1 MPRDIPPLAEVR
13 RITEKKRD
21 AWWTVMLVDPVAT
34 PLVRWTA
41 KYTRL
46 TPNQLTW
53 GAFLVGLGS
62 AACFA
67 QGDWTWLLL
76 GAVLYHVSFIFDC
89 MDGKLAR
96 LTGTGSVFGAWLD
109 FVFDRIRVLVCA
121 VALMGGQYARTDNVL
136 YLWLALAVASLDALR
151 YIDSLEIFKIRHG
164 MRKQIKA
171 RMRAARKAE
180 NQVELAF
187 MEDLLRDNPEA
198 DLEQDPNTV
207 AALDGT
213 PAPDATLAMDTAP
226 ALGTAPA
233 LEPASA
239 LGTAPALEPASALD
253 TAPALGTASALHT
266 ASALEPAS
274 ALDTASAADAVPALE
289 SDRPAAVRRRPAVVD
304 LHQEFRRRF
313 PWWVRCRNFL
323 LRHRIRAHLI
333 SGVEFQMGVFII
345 GPAVDAVVATTVVS
359 GVLLLVFEL
368 AIIYK
373 LLLSTRD
380 FTRTINSFETA
391 APATPLSS

>member
-34 PLVRWTA
+34 PLVRWIA
-41 KYTRL
+41 KYTRA

-67 QGDWTWLLL
+67 QGDWRWLLL
-76 GAVLYHVSFIFDC
+76 GAALYHVSFIFDC

-121 VALMGGQYARTDNVL
+121 VALMAGQYARTDDVL
-136 YLWLALAVASLDALR
+136 YLWLALAVTFLDALR

-180 NQVELAF
+180 NQAELAF
-187 MEDLLRDNPEA
+187 MEDLLRENPKA
-198 DLEQDPNTV
+198 DLETDHDTV
-207 AALDGT
+207 APLEPVVPLEATAAPHTAAEPGADA
-213 PAPDATLAMDTAP
+213 PAP
-226 ALGTAPA
+226 
-233 LEPASA
+233 
-239 LGTAPALEPASALD
+239 
-253 TAPALGTASALHT
+253 
-266 ASALEPAS
+266 
-274 ALDTASAADAVPALE
+274 VPA
-289 SDRPAAVRRRPAVVD
+289 PRRPAVVD

-323 LRHRIRAHLI
+323 QRHRIRAHLI
-333 SGVEFQMGVFII
+333 SGIEFQMGVFIV

-373 LLLSTRD
+373 FLLSTRD
-380 FTRTINSFETA
+380 FTRTINSFEA
-391 APATPLSS
+391 AEERIPATTSVSS

>member
-34 PLVRWTA
+34 PLVRWIA
-41 KYTRL
+41 RYTRA

-67 QGDWTWLLL
+67 QGDWRWLLL

-109 FVFDRIRVLVCA
+109 FVFDRIRVLVCS
-121 VALMGGQYARTDNVL
+121 VALMGGQYARTDDVL

-180 NQVELAF
+180 NQAELAF
-187 MEDLLRDNPEA
+187 MEDLLRENPEA
-198 DLEQDPNTV
+198 DLETDRDTVAPLEPVAPREPV
-207 AALDGT
+207 AALEGT
-213 PAPDATLAMDTAP
+213 AAPVSAPVPAP
-226 ALGTAPA
+226 
-233 LEPASA
+233 
-239 LGTAPALEPASALD
+239 
-253 TAPALGTASALHT
+253 
-266 ASALEPAS
+266 
-274 ALDTASAADAVPALE
+274 
-289 SDRPAAVRRRPAVVD
+289 RRPAVVD

-323 LRHRIRAHLI
+323 QRHRVRAHLI
-333 SGVEFQMGVFII
+333 SGIEFQMGVFII
-345 GPAVDAVVATTVVS
+345 GPAVDAVVAATVVS

-380 FTRTINSFETA
+380 FTRTINSFESAEERIPA
-391 APATPLSS
+391 ATSVNS

>member
-34 PLVRWTA
+34 PLVRWIA
-41 KYTRL
+41 RYTRA

-67 QGDWTWLLL
+67 QGDWRWLLL

-109 FVFDRIRVLVCA
+109 FVFDRIRVLVCS
-121 VALMGGQYARTDNVL
+121 VALMGGQYVRTDDVL

-180 NQVELAF
+180 NQAELAF
-187 MEDLLRDNPEA
+187 MEDLLRENPEA
-198 DLEQDPNTV
+198 DLETDRDTV
-207 AALDGT
+207 APLG
-213 PAPDATLAMDTAP
+213 PAAP
-226 ALGTAPA
+226 MEPVTA
-233 LEPASA
+233 LEP
-239 LGTAPALEPASALD
+239 T
-253 TAPALGTASALHT
+253 
-266 ASALEPAS
+266 
-274 ALDTASAADAVPALE
+274 AVPV
-289 SDRPAAVRRRPAVVD
+289 PAPRRPAVVD

-323 LRHRIRAHLI
+323 QRHRIRAHLI
-333 SGVEFQMGVFII
+333 SGIEFQMGVFII

-391 APATPLSS
+391 EERIPATTSVNS

>member
-96 LTGTGSVFGAWLD
+96 LTDTGSVFGAWLD

-213 PAPDATLAMDTAP
+213 PAPDATLAMDTA
-226 ALGTAPA
+226 
-233 LEPASA
+233 SA
-239 LGTAPALEPASALD
+239 LGTAP
-253 TAPALGTASALHT
+253 
-266 ASALEPAS
+266 ALEPAS

>member
-21 AWWTVMLVDPVAT
+21 AWWTVILVDPVAT
-34 PLVRWTA
+34 PLVRWIA
-41 KYTRL
+41 RYTRA

-67 QGDWTWLLL
+67 QGDWRWLLL

-109 FVFDRIRVLVCA
+109 FVFDRIRVLVCS
-121 VALMGGQYARTDNVL
+121 VALMGGQYARTDDVL

-180 NQVELAF
+180 NQAELAF
-187 MEDLLRDNPEA
+187 MEDLLRENPEA
-198 DLEQDPNTV
+198 DLETDRDTVAPLEPVAPREPV
-207 AALDGT
+207 AALEGT
-213 PAPDATLAMDTAP
+213 AAPVSAPVPAP
-226 ALGTAPA
+226 
-233 LEPASA
+233 
-239 LGTAPALEPASALD
+239 
-253 TAPALGTASALHT
+253 
-266 ASALEPAS
+266 
-274 ALDTASAADAVPALE
+274 
-289 SDRPAAVRRRPAVVD
+289 RRPAVVD

-323 LRHRIRAHLI
+323 QRHRVRAHLI
-333 SGVEFQMGVFII
+333 SGIEFQMGVFII
-345 GPAVDAVVATTVVS
+345 GPAVDAVVAATVVS

-380 FTRTINSFETA
+380 FTRTINSFESAEERIPA
-391 APATPLSS
+391 ATSVNS

>member
-41 KYTRL
+41 RHTRA

-67 QGDWTWLLL
+67 QGDWRWLLL

-109 FVFDRIRVLVCA
+109 FVFDRIRVLVCS
-121 VALMGGQYARTDNVL
+121 VALMGGQYARTDEVL
-136 YLWLALAVASLDALR
+136 YLWLALAVASLDSLR

-180 NQVELAF
+180 NQAELAF
-187 MEDLLRDNPEA
+187 MEDLLRENPEA
-198 DLEQDPNTV
+198 DLETDRDTV
-207 AALDGT
+207 APLE
-213 PAPDATLAMDTAP
+213 PVAPLEAMAADTAP
-226 ALGTAPA
+226 
-233 LEPASA
+233 LEAA
-239 LGTAPALEPASALD
+239 VAD
-253 TAPALGTASALHT
+253 TAP
-266 ASALEPAS
+266 LEATV
-274 ALDTASAADAVPALE
+274 ADTAPLEAA
-289 SDRPAAVRRRPAVVD
+289 AAQRRRPAVVD

-333 SGVEFQMGVFII
+333 SGIEFQMGVFII
-345 GPAVDAVVATTVVS
+345 GPAIDAVVATTVVS
-359 GVLLLVFEL
+359 GALLLVFEL

-380 FTRTINSFETA
+380 FTRTINSFET
-391 APATPLSS
+391 PDRVPVTTSVNS

>member
-34 PLVRWTA
+34 PLVRWIA
-41 KYTRL
+41 KYTRA

-67 QGDWTWLLL
+67 QGDWEWLLL
-76 GAVLYHVSFIFDC
+76 GALLYHVSFIFDC

-96 LTGTGSVFGAWLD
+96 LTGAGSVFGAWLD

-121 VALMGGQYARTDNVL
+121 VALMGGQYARTDDVL

-164 MRKQIKA
+164 MRKEIKA
-171 RMRAARKAE
+171 RMRAARKAD
-180 NQVELAF
+180 NQAELAF
-187 MEDLLRDNPEA
+187 MEDLLRENPEA
-198 DLEQDPNTV
+198 DLETDPATV
-207 AALDGT
+207 APLQPVAPAEAARALET
-213 PAPDATLAMDTAP
+213 APAVETAP
-226 ALGTAPA
+226 ALAAAPAPGTAA
-233 LEPASA
+233 AAVAETAA
-239 LGTAPALEPASALD
+239 AAGTARA
-253 TAPALGTASALHT
+253 
-266 ASALEPAS
+266 
-274 ALDTASAADAVPALE
+274 AVPA
-289 SDRPAAVRRRPAVVD
+289 PRRPAVVD

-333 SGVEFQMGVFII
+333 SGIEFQMGVFII
-345 GPAVDAVVATTVVS
+345 GPAIDGVVATTVVS
-359 GVLLLVFEL
+359 GALLLVFEL

-391 APATPLSS
+391 TAPRNS

>member
-41 KYTRL
+41 RHTRA

-67 QGDWTWLLL
+67 QGDWRWLLL
-76 GAVLYHVSFIFDC
+76 GAALYHVSFIFDC

-109 FVFDRIRVLVCA
+109 FVFDRIRVLVCS
-121 VALMGGQYARTDNVL
+121 VALMGGQYARTDDVL
-136 YLWLALAVASLDALR
+136 YLWLALAVASLDSLR

-180 NQVELAF
+180 NQAELAF
-187 MEDLLRDNPEA
+187 MEDLLRE
-198 DLEQDPNTV
+198 
-207 AALDGT
+207 T
-213 PAPDATLAMDTAP
+213 PRPIWRRTATRWLRWSRWRPWRPRRLTRRPWRSRRHSATAP
-226 ALGTAPA
+226 PSSICTRSSGAASRGGSGAGTSCCA
-233 LEPASA
+233 
-239 LGTAPALEPASALD
+239 
-253 TAPALGTASALHT
+253 TASALISSV
-266 ASALEPAS
+266 ASSSRWACSSS
-274 ALDTASAADAVPALE
+274 A
-289 SDRPAAVRRRPAVVD
+289 RPSTRWWRRPSY
-304 LHQEFRRRF
+304 R
-313 PWWVRCRNFL
+313 VRCCSSSNWPSSTNCCCPPGLHPHHQL
-323 LRHRIRAHLI
+323 LRDGGTPSSHHLR
-333 SGVEFQMGVFII
+333 Q
-345 GPAVDAVVATTVVS
+345 
-359 GVLLLVFEL
+359 
-368 AIIYK
+368 
-373 LLLSTRD
+373 LLSQDQPLLRRHIRHHHLPPQPGRPERPVECAGGQIRRSDAWSEPPSPVKPSSTR
-380 FTRTINSFETA
+380 SA
-391 APATPLSS
+391 

>member
-34 PLVRWTA
+34 PLVRWIA
-41 KYTRL
+41 RYTRA

-67 QGDWTWLLL
+67 QGDWRWLLL

-109 FVFDRIRVLVCA
+109 FVFDRIRVLVCS
-121 VALMGGQYARTDNVL
+121 VALMGGQYARTDDVL

-180 NQVELAF
+180 NQAELAF
-187 MEDLLRDNPEA
+187 MEDLLRENPEA
-198 DLEQDPNTV
+198 DLETDRDTVAPLEPVAPREPV
-207 AALDGT
+207 AALEAT
-213 PAPDATLAMDTAP
+213 VAPVSARVPAP
-226 ALGTAPA
+226 
-233 LEPASA
+233 
-239 LGTAPALEPASALD
+239 
-253 TAPALGTASALHT
+253 
-266 ASALEPAS
+266 
-274 ALDTASAADAVPALE
+274 
-289 SDRPAAVRRRPAVVD
+289 RRPAVVD

-323 LRHRIRAHLI
+323 QRHRVRAHLI
-333 SGVEFQMGVFII
+333 SGIEFQMGVFII

-359 GVLLLVFEL
+359 GALLLVFEL

-391 APATPLSS
+391 EERLPATTSVNS

>member
-34 PLVRWTA
+34 PLVRWVA
-41 KYTRL
+41 RYTRA

-67 QGDWTWLLL
+67 QGDWRWLLL

-109 FVFDRIRVLVCA
+109 FVFDRIRVLVCS
-121 VALMGGQYARTDNVL
+121 VALMGGQYARTDDVL

-180 NQVELAF
+180 NQAELAF
-187 MEDLLRDNPEA
+187 MEDLLRENPEA
-198 DLEQDPNTV
+198 DLETDRDTVAPLEPVAPQEPV
-207 AALDGT
+207 AALEATAMPGAT
-213 PAPDATLAMDTAP
+213 AALEATAAPVSAQVPAP
-226 ALGTAPA
+226 
-233 LEPASA
+233 
-239 LGTAPALEPASALD
+239 
-253 TAPALGTASALHT
+253 
-266 ASALEPAS
+266 
-274 ALDTASAADAVPALE
+274 
-289 SDRPAAVRRRPAVVD
+289 RRPAVVD

-323 LRHRIRAHLI
+323 QRHRIRAHLI
-333 SGVEFQMGVFII
+333 SGIEFQMGVFII

-359 GVLLLVFEL
+359 GALLLVFEL

-391 APATPLSS
+391 EERVPAATSVSS

>member
-41 KYTRL
+41 RYTRA

-67 QGDWTWLLL
+67 QGDWRWLLL

-109 FVFDRIRVLVCA
+109 FVFDRIRVLVCSI
-121 VALMGGQYARTDNVL
+121 ALMGGQYARTDDVL

-180 NQVELAF
+180 NQAELAF
-187 MEDLLRDNPEA
+187 MEDLLRENPEA
-198 DLEQDPNTV
+198 DLETDRDTV
-207 AALDGT
+207 APLEPVAAVEATAAPGT
-213 PAPDATLAMDTAP
+213 PAAAGTDAP
-226 ALGTAPA
+226 AGT
-233 LEPASA
+233 
-239 LGTAPALEPASALD
+239 
-253 TAPALGTASALHT
+253 
-266 ASALEPAS
+266 
-274 ALDTASAADAVPALE
+274 DAGAGAETPVQVPT
-289 SDRPAAVRRRPAVVD
+289 PRRPAVVD

-323 LRHRIRAHLI
+323 QRHRIRAHLI
-333 SGVEFQMGVFII
+333 SGIEFQMGVFII
-345 GPAVDAVVATTVVS
+345 GPALDAVVATTVVS
-359 GVLLLVFEL
+359 GALLLVFEL

-391 APATPLSS
+391 DRFPATTSVNS

>member
-34 PLVRWTA
+34 PLVRWIA
-41 KYTRL
+41 RYTRA

-67 QGDWTWLLL
+67 QGDWRWLLL

-109 FVFDRIRVLVCA
+109 FVFDRIRVLVCS
-121 VALMGGQYARTDNVL
+121 VALMGGQYARTDDVL

-180 NQVELAF
+180 NQAELAF
-187 MEDLLRDNPEA
+187 MEDLLRENPEA
-198 DLEQDPNTV
+198 DLETDRDTV
-207 AALDGT
+207 APLE
-213 PAPDATLAMDTAP
+213 PAAP
-226 ALGTAPA
+226 MEPVTA
-233 LEPASA
+233 LEP
-239 LGTAPALEPASALD
+239 TAAPEATATLEA
-253 TAPALGTASALHT
+253 T
-266 ASALEPAS
+266 
-274 ALDTASAADAVPALE
+274 AVPV
-289 SDRPAAVRRRPAVVD
+289 PAPRRPAVVD

-323 LRHRIRAHLI
+323 QRHRIRAHLI
-333 SGVEFQMGVFII
+333 SGIEFQMGVFII

-380 FTRTINSFETA
+380 FTRTINSFDA
-391 APATPLSS
+391 AEERIPATTSVNS

>member
-34 PLVRWTA
+34 PLVRWIA
-41 KYTRL
+41 RHTRA

-67 QGDWTWLLL
+67 QGDWRWLLL

-109 FVFDRIRVLVCA
+109 FVFDRIRVLVCS
-121 VALMGGQYARTDNVL
+121 VALMGGQYARTDDVL
-136 YLWLALAVASLDALR
+136 YLWLALAVASLDSLR

-171 RMRAARKAE
+171 RMRAACKAE
-180 NQVELAF
+180 NQAELAF
-187 MEDLLRDNPEA
+187 MEDLLRENPEA
-198 DLEQDPNTV
+198 DLETDRDTV
-207 AALDGT
+207 APLEPVASLEAT
-213 PAPDATLAMDTAP
+213 AADADTAP
-226 ALGTAPA
+226 LEATAA
-233 LEPASA
+233 QRS
-239 LGTAPALEPASALD
+239 
-253 TAPALGTASALHT
+253 
-266 ASALEPAS
+266 
-274 ALDTASAADAVPALE
+274 
-289 SDRPAAVRRRPAVVD
+289 RPAVVD

-333 SGVEFQMGVFII
+333 SGIEFQMGVFII

-359 GVLLLVFEL
+359 GALLLVFEL

-380 FTRTINSFETA
+380 FTRTIDSFET
-391 APATPLSS
+391 PDRVPVTTSVNP

>member
-34 PLVRWTA
+34 PLVRWIA
-41 KYTRL
+41 KYTRA

-67 QGDWTWLLL
+67 QGDWRWLLL

-109 FVFDRIRVLVCA
+109 FVFDRIRVLVCS
-121 VALMGGQYARTDNVL
+121 VALMGGQYARTDDVL

-180 NQVELAF
+180 NQAELAF
-187 MEDLLRDNPEA
+187 MEDLLRENPEA
-198 DLEQDPNTV
+198 DLETDRDTV
-207 AALDGT
+207 APLEPVAPLEAAPATSAMEATPATSVTPAASSLETTSAAPATSAAPVTSAAPAFSATRALDGASAPGT
-213 PAPDATLAMDTAP
+213 AAATGAATDAPAPAP
-226 ALGTAPA
+226 A
-233 LEPASA
+233 
-239 LGTAPALEPASALD
+239 
-253 TAPALGTASALHT
+253 
-266 ASALEPAS
+266 
-274 ALDTASAADAVPALE
+274 
-289 SDRPAAVRRRPAVVD
+289 RRRTAVVD

-333 SGVEFQMGVFII
+333 SGIEFQMGVFII

-359 GVLLLVFEL
+359 GVLLLIFEL

-391 APATPLSS
+391 AAPVNS

>member
-34 PLVRWTA
+34 PLVRWIA
-41 KYTRL
+41 KYTRA

-67 QGDWTWLLL
+67 QGDWRWLLL

-109 FVFDRIRVLVCA
+109 FVFDRIRVLVCS
-121 VALMGGQYARTDNVL
+121 VALMGGQYARTDDVL

-180 NQVELAF
+180 NQAELAF
-187 MEDLLRDNPEA
+187 MEDLLRENPEA
-198 DLEQDPNTV
+198 DLETDRDTV
-207 AALDGT
+207 APLEPVAPLEAAPAASAMEAT
-213 PAPDATLAMDTAP
+213 PATSVTP
-226 ALGTAPA
+226 AASS
-233 LEPASA
+233 LE
-239 LGTAPALEPASALD
+239 
-253 TAPALGTASALHT
+253 
-266 ASALEPAS
+266 
-274 ALDTASAADAVPALE
+274 TASAAPATSAAPAL
-289 SDRPAAVRRRPAVVD
+289 SATSALDGASAPGTAAATGAATDAPAPASAPARRRTAVVD

-333 SGVEFQMGVFII
+333 SGIEFQMGVFII

-359 GVLLLVFEL
+359 GVLLLIFEL

-391 APATPLSS
+391 AAPVNS